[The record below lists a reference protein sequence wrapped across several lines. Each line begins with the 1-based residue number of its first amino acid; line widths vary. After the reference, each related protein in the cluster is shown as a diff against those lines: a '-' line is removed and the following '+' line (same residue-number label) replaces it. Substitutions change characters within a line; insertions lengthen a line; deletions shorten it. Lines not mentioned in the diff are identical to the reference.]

1 MKTSVLQLLIFVSL
15 IGFISTCS
23 KVEERQAKYTGKY
36 THLFN
41 GKDFDGWTLET
52 RAGGQALA
60 EQVFSVGDS
69 GEVHVYK
76 DFEDGYQLN
85 SGTDTHGMMWTNESF
100 SRYSFKFEYK
110 WGKKIFSNFDEM
122 QYDAG
127 CYYHVFEQEI
137 WPSGLEYQVRYNHLT
152 NENHTGDFW
161 AANFS
166 LIWFADSN
174 DRYLAPH
181 EGGKPKKIEG
191 GELRV
196 SSDVDYHALDGK
208 WNQCEIIVMSD
219 KYAIHKLNGKIVNV
233 ATDLSQSAGTIG
245 LQSETAELKYRN
257 IMIKEFES
265 DIPVDSFLYS
275 SKLVYQ

>member
-1 MKTSVLQLLIFVSL
+1 MKHLILQILIFGTIICL
-15 IGFISTCS
+15 LLTFS
-23 KVEERQAKYTGKY
+23 KVEERQAKYVGKY
-36 THLFN
+36 TQLFN
-41 GKDFDGWTLET
+41 GKNFEGWILET
-52 RAGGQALA
+52 RTGGQALA
-60 EQVFSVGDS
+60 EKVFSVGDN

-76 DFEDGYQLN
+76 DFEDGFQLN
-85 SGTDTHGMMWTNESF
+85 SGTDTHGMMWTKESF

-152 NENHTGDFW
+152 DENHTGDFW

-166 LIWFADSN
+166 LIWFEDSTGKF
-174 DRYLAPH
+174 LAPYN
-181 EGGKPKKIEG
+181 GGKSKKING
-191 GELRV
+191 GELRCL
-196 SSDVDYHALDGK
+196 DNVDYHALDGE

-219 KYAIHKLNGKIVNV
+219 KYAIHKLNGKVVNF
-233 ATDLSQSAGTIG
+233 ATNLSQSEGTIG
-245 LQSETAELKYRN
+245 LQSETAELMYRN

-265 DIPVDSFLYS
+265 DIPVDSFILS
-275 SKLVYQ
+275 SKLVYH